1 MDNNK
6 MVPTVRLNGF
16 TGDWKNTLF
25 NEIVSFFSGL
35 TYSPKDIT
43 DGKGTLVLRSS
54 NVQNG
59 EIDLKDSVYVRN
71 EVVNCKN
78 VEIGDII
85 VVVRNGSRSL
95 IGKHTVIKNKMEN
108 TVIGAFMTGIKA
120 NNSNFINALLDSQK
134 FSLEVEK
141 NLGAT
146 INQITIGS
154 LRKMEFIIPSSS
166 EQIQIGNFFKTV
178 DNQINTQEQKHQK
191 LINLKKAM
199 LEKMF
204 PKEGADV
211 PEIRFN
217 GFTEKWETKMLSE
230 YLDVSKDKNK
240 ILDYTKNDVL
250 SVSGEFGIV
259 NQIAFQG
266 RSFAGVS
273 VANYGIV
280 NKGDIVY
287 TKSPL
292 KSNPYGIIK
301 SNQFQTGIVSTLYAV
316 YKCKNN
322 VDDCFVEY
330 YFTKD
335 DRLNKY
341 LKPLVSKGAKND
353 MKVSDE
359 NALKGKVIFPSSYE
373 EQLSISRYFLKL
385 DNLINI
391 SNNKIQKFKNI
402 KQALLQKMF
411 V

>member
-166 EQIQIGNFFKTV
+166 EQIQIGNFFKTL
-178 DNQINTQEQKHQK
+178 DGQINAQEQKHQK
-191 LINLKKAM
+191 LVNLKKAM

-204 PKEGADV
+204 PKEGTDV

-217 GFTEKWETKMLSE
+217 GFTDKWEEKKLGDIASFKKGQGF
-230 YLDVSKDKNK
+230 SKKDLKNNGTPI
-240 ILDYTKNDVL
+240 ILYGRLYTKYQTEIYDVDTYADSNTK
-250 SVSGEFGIV
+250 SVFSNGNEVIVPASGESAEDISRASAVLVKNIILG
-259 NQIAFQG
+259 
-266 RSFAGVS
+266 
-273 VANYGIV
+273 
-280 NKGDIVY
+280 GD
-287 TKSPL
+287 L
-292 KSNPYGIIK
+292 
-301 SNQFQTGIVSTLYAV
+301 
-316 YKCKNN
+316 
-322 VDDCFVEY
+322 
-330 YFTKD
+330 
-335 DRLNKY
+335 Y
-341 LKPLVSKGAKND
+341 LKN
-353 MKVSDE
+353 
-359 NALKGKVIFPSSYE
+359 
-373 EQLSISRYFLKL
+373 
-385 DNLINI
+385 
-391 SNNKIQKFKNI
+391 
-402 KQALLQKMF
+402 
-411 V
+411 